1 MEKYIYKGKNEK
13 EILKEALEELNLT
26 ENDIFYKVTEE
37 KVGILKSKKVI
48 LEIVKIAD
56 ISELGKQLLEEIITN
71 MGIDCNIETKI
82 REKLITYN
90 IISNNNSMIIGKK
103 GRILNSIQIYLKQA
117 IYKKINIK
125 TNIVVDVENYKSKQ
139 LYYLIKEVKKIA
151 RDVTL
156 SKVSVKLDPMN
167 SYERRTIH
175 NALNKFDYIKTE
187 SEGEEPNRYIV
198 IKYKEKNN
206 K

>member
-1 MEKYIYKGKNEK
+1 MEKYIYKGKNEE

-187 SEGEEPNRYIV
+187 SEGEEPNRYVV